1 MADVKKKT
9 TKKSDFGI
17 SIDEM
22 TKAGVY
28 FGHRVSRCHPKMKP
42 HILGVKGS
50 DHINIIDLEKTKE
63 FLIKALEFIQ
73 EFIKEDK
80 VLLFVGAK
88 LPSKKLIKETAEECG
103 FPYVVQRWIGGT
115 ITNFKIIR
123 ERINYFKDLEK
134 KKASGELEKYT
145 KKERLEFDR
154 EMTRLEEKFGG
165 IKEMKKNPDALFV
178 VDMRKDY
185 LAIREAKRKGI
196 TVVAISD
203 TNVDPTLV
211 DYPIPANDDAISSV
225 KYILGKVKE
234 VIIENKVKK

>member
-1 MADVKKKT
+1 MTETKKKT
-9 TKKSDFGI
+9 TKKGDFGI
-17 SIDEM
+17 SVDEM

-50 DHINIIDLEKTKE
+50 DHINIIDLDKTKDL
-63 FLIKALEFIQ
+63 LIKALEFIQ

-88 LPSKKLIKETAEECG
+88 LPSKKLIKETAIECG
-103 FPYVVQRWIGGT
+103 LPYVVQRWIGGT
-115 ITNFKIIR
+115 ITNFKIIK
-123 ERINYFKDLEK
+123 ERIDYFKDLEK
-134 KKASGELEKYT
+134 KKESGELEKYT

-154 EMTRLEEKFGG
+154 ELERLEEKFGG
-165 IKEMKKNPDALFV
+165 IKQMTKNPDALFV
-178 VDMRKDY
+178 VDMKKDY
-185 LAIREAKRKGI
+185 LAIREARRKGI

-203 TNVDPTLV
+203 TNVDPTLI

-225 KYILGKVKE
+225 KYILEQVKK